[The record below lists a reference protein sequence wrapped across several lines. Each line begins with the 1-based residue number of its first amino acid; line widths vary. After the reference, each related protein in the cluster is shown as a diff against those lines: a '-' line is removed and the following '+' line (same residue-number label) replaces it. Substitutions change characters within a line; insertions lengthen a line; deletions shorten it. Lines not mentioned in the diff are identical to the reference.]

1 MYKYVYYL
9 HKLTIIAGIIMV
21 KVGITTKTVPKCAE
35 FSFDPKFAE
44 KF

>member
-21 KVGITTKTVPKCAE
+21 KGRHYYKNCAKMCGIFFRPEIC
-35 FSFDPKFAE
+35 
-44 KF
+44 